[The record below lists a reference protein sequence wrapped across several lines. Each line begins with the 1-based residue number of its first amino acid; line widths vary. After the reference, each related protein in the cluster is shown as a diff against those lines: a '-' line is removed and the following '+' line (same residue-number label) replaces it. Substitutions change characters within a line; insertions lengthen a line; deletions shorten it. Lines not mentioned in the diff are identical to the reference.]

1 MQTQYTI
8 LIVNKSAEERNLYR
22 HYLERNS
29 LYTNNIIELET
40 ATQTLIY
47 CQTQTPDLIL
57 VDFILPDATV
67 ISFLEEL
74 KHKSCIT
81 YMPVVVLSALGDETI
96 AVQVMKNGAQ
106 DYLVKNRLTC
116 EALNRACNTVM
127 ERVRL
132 MRQIEQQQH
141 NVQQRTI
148 DLEQANA
155 LLRSE
160 ITERM
165 RVENELRQSEAKI
178 RRSLEEKETLL
189 KEIHHRVKNNLQ
201 IISSLLRMQSRRPLD
216 ETTLIL
222 FQESQNRVQ
231 SMALIHEHLYQAS
244 DLSQINFGDYIRSLT
259 DNLFRSYGVSQRFI
273 QLDIETN
280 ALKLCLDTAI
290 PCGLIINELVSNS
303 LKYAF
308 SNQQYDKI
316 HGKIIIYLQ
325 QDSKNGFKLTV
336 GDNGIGIDE
345 NFDWQSTNSLGL
357 RIVHNLT
364 RQLKGKISLKRD
376 CGAVFHINFPTL
388 EKFK

>member
-1 MQTQYTI
+1 MQAQQTI
-8 LIVNKSAEERNLYR
+8 LIVDKSSEKRKLYR
-22 HYLERNS
+22 QYLEGNFS
-29 LYTNNIIELET
+29 YAHNIIEYET
-40 ATQTLIY
+40 AAQTLNY
-47 CQTQTPDLIL
+47 CQEQIPDLIL
-57 VDFILPDATV
+57 VDFALPDATV

-74 KHKSCIT
+74 KHKSCMT
-81 YMPVVVLSALGDETI
+81 YLPVVVLSGLGDETI

-106 DYLVKNRLTC
+106 DYLIKSRLTC

-132 MRQIEQQQH
+132 MRQIEQQQQ

-160 ITERM
+160 IAERM
-165 RVENELRQSEAKI
+165 RVEDELRQSEAKI

-216 ETTLIL
+216 ETTLVL

-244 DLSQINFGDYIRSLT
+244 NLSQIDFGDYIRSLT

-273 QLDIETN
+273 KLDIETN
-280 ALKLCLDTAI
+280 ALKFCLDIAI

-308 SNQQYDKI
+308 SNQQHDKVN
-316 HGKIIIYLQ
+316 GKIIIYLQ
-325 QDSKNGFKLTV
+325 QDNDNAFKLTV
-336 GDNGIGIDE
+336 GDNGIGIHE
-345 NFDWQSTNSLGL
+345 NVDWQSNNSLGL

-364 RQLKGKISLKRD
+364 RQLKGKISLERD
-376 CGAVFHINFPTL
+376 SGAVFHINFPKR
-388 EKFK
+388 ENI